1 MVLTP
6 TYARPDRSRLRIKN
20 HLSNSEDKTTLGLL
34 MDKKIK
40 GTLKVS
46 QEIREKIRLTGL
58 TLEEYFNRIYNQR
71 QSFDMDR
78 WTEGTFWIQH
88 FRICL
93 FSAETLNHILNQLP
107 EETLHK
113 IGREAGQA
121 LRSTIEKA
129 FPQKLEELSK
139 TRFVEH
145 LNTYAGWGKFTL
157 NNNTIITTTPI
168 FSKPHLLA
176 RG

>member
-1 MVLTP
+1 M
-6 TYARPDRSRLRIKN
+6 S
-20 HLSNSEDKTTLGLL
+20 
-34 MDKKIK
+34 KKIK

-46 QEIREKIRLTGL
+46 QEIREKIYLTGL

-88 FRICL
+88 FRVCL
-93 FSAETLNHILNQLP
+93 FSAETLNHILNHLP
-107 EETLHK
+107 DQTLHK

-121 LRSTIEKA
+121 LRTTTEKA

-139 TRFVEH
+139 TRFIEP
-145 LNTYAGWGKFTL
+145 LAAYTGWGKFTT

-168 FSKPHLLA
+168 FTKPHFLQGYLEGTLNLNLTTLETNQT
-176 RG
+176 RTILTIDKT